1 VRTAALSSPRK
12 EVDMTQEDAGSAPIR
27 ENTIPLN
34 ECRNGWVYRLS
45 SRNLGFG
52 VFVQAS
58 NGFIG
63 IREKFNHKYLFTEYH
78 RDTGVPFGTVCPKEE
93 LEPAPP
99 GLVLKENGPLI
110 NEENG
115 RVVVLEAGT
124 EYPSPRTYRYADTSE
139 ICDPGEI
146 VWSCNQPLHDYMLQ
160 IEAKYG
166 PCTEERVAETK
177 E

>member
-1 VRTAALSSPRK
+1 MNLIQR
-12 EVDMTQEDAGSAPIR
+12 
-27 ENTIPLN
+27 NCIPLN
-34 ECRNGWVYRLS
+34 ECRNGWVYRLA

-63 IREKFNHKYLFTEYH
+63 IREKFKHKYLFTEYH
-78 RDTGVPFGTVCPKEE
+78 RDTGAPFGTVRPEEE

-99 GLVLKENGPLI
+99 GLVLEETGPLI
-110 NEENG
+110 NDEND
-115 RVVVLEAGT
+115 RVVVREAGT
-124 EYPSPRTYRYADTSE
+124 EYPAPPIYRYVDTSE

-146 VWSCNQPLHDYMLQ
+146 VWSRNQPLYDYMLSV
-160 IEAKYG
+160 ENKYYN
-166 PCTEERVAETK
+166 K